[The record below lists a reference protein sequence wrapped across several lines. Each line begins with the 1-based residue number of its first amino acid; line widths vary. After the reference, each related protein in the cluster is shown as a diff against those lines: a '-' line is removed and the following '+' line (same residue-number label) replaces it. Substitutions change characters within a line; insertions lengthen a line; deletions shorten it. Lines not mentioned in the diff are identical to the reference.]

1 MVECLTVLFK
11 DVKDILLL
19 GQLLRMPEETLA
31 AIDSYYEDDCHKMSH
46 MLSLWLMEDH
56 EDPVTPL
63 RDALNSLGKEEVS
76 QTLVLLTSLGEWTRR
91 VDHCSMLTFS
101 SRHPRTGCQ
110 KHIVCQC

>member
-76 QTLVLLTSLGEWTRR
+76 QTLVLLTSLGEWTRC
-91 VDHCSMLTFS
+91 VFTVL
-101 SRHPRTGCQ
+101 
-110 KHIVCQC
+110 